1 MSPTAEALLWFI
13 EVCKYLFMNSSPK
26 VSLDFDSDIS
36 ASGFFCFSA
45 TLLYISYCVEITALF

>member
-45 TLLYISYCVEITALF
+45 TLL